1 MKRGKPLTRRT
12 GISPGTVALKQRRQ
26 RGFRPSTLAAR
37 SPQRVQEG
45 RLFAVLV
52 ARLKRER
59 PWCEAR
65 LTRPCMFRTSPSQD
79 PHHKHPVGRG
89 GQRFDEANIAM
100 VCRPCHDYLTGTV
113 QGQREARALGLTV
126 GKELPG

>member
-1 MKRGKPLTRRT
+1 MSLRRTPLLRRT
-12 GISPGTVALKQRRQ
+12 GLSPGTVALRRT
-26 RGFRPSTLAAR
+26 PLAQR
-37 SPQRVQEG
+37 SPERVQED

-89 GQRFDEANIAM
+89 GKRFDEANIAM
-100 VCRPCHDYLTGTV
+100 CCRFCHTYLTHTV
-113 QGQREARALGLTV
+113 QGQREARQRGLTI
-126 GKELPG
+126 GKELPSP